1 MTKLAK
7 DLDSHFTKEIIQPGA
22 SGSIYNPSHFG
33 GRDQEDRSSKPALGR
48 LKKKKGGGT
57 GRVVQVAEYLP
68 SKREVLTNTDK

>member
-48 LKKKKGGGT
+48 LKKKREGGL
-57 GRVVQVAEYLP
+57 AEWFKWQSTCLA
-68 SKREVLTNTDK
+68 SVKS